1 MVECHVRSHDSIVR
15 ICNFADSTR
24 TIALSSSKL
33 PLVPAEFTAT
43 RDGLSV
49 LRGTD
54 HTLAN
59 TMDEVSPQ
67 SRFALLVLACV
78 TAVTPVENVSE
89 WIEDWP
95 MSS

>member
-1 MVECHVRSHDSIVR
+1 MRSHDSIVR

-43 RDGLSV
+43 WDGLSV
-49 LRGTD
+49 LRGTNR
-54 HTLAN
+54 TLAN
-59 TMDEVSPQ
+59 TVDEVSPR

-78 TAVTPVENVSE
+78 TAVTPAENVSE